1 MTTLKNREGGFL
13 ISKVKQISSRVFDKK
28 LKNYD
33 ITDLNSAQGRIIFV
47 LWKNDDRSISDLVTN
62 TALSKTT
69 LSSMLDRLEQAGH
82 IKRALDKNDKR
93 RTIISLTEKSKQL
106 KKKYE
111 GVSNE
116 MIDLFYKGLS
126 EEQIDEFERTLQ
138 HILNNLITYER
149 DKNE

>member
-1 MTTLKNREGGFL
+1 MKNREGGFL

-111 GVSNE
+111 DVSNE

-149 DKNE
+149 EQK